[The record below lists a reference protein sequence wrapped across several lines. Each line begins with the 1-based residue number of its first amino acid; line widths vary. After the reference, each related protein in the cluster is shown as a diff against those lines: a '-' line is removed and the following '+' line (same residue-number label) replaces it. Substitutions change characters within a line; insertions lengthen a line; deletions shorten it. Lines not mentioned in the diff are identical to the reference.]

1 MAEKIRKSWRNESK
15 KGRALC
21 RLVRFLRLPRK
32 ITIAVGRRIRKSI
45 KENIDENQKETSD
58 VLRPGLRF
66 TA

>member
-1 MAEKIRKSWRNESK
+1 MAEKIRKSWRNGSE
-15 KGRALC
+15 KGWALC

-66 TA
+66 AA